1 MPINKIP
8 QSAFSN
14 DDMIVNT
21 FTATAGQTAFT
32 LTKKVSLNAVLVHV
46 NDVIQQP
53 TADYTVGSSPNEN
66 ILTFTSGL
74 TVGDD
79 VRIRILS
86 ENPLGSA
93 GGGGSGISLAQA
105 RAGISVTTTSAS
117 GGGTLSYNNTT
128 GVLTFAPSTN
138 SGGGGGGGIALTDLS
153 VGTEGSALGDG
164 AIAYNNS
171 TGVFTYTPPLLN
183 GLTANGTT
191 DFGSNKIIY
200 SNNYANLAD
209 LPSASTYHGMFAHVH
224 AVGAAYYAHAG
235 NWVRLADHSQ
245 VKTNIGSLDDVSST
259 AASAG
264 QVLKWS
270 GSEWAPAADSTSGGG
285 GGGIALTDL
294 SVSTASASGGGSL
307 AYNSSTG
314 VFTFTPPALSGV
326 YATVAS
332 VPYVAL
338 PDDQEF
344 GVTASG
350 SSAYTFTGGA
360 TGNNPTLYL
369 QRGKTYRFDVNA
381 SGHPFQIRVS
391 NGGSNYTNGVEN
403 AGTQNGSVYFTVPFD
418 APDTLVYQ
426 CSNHSAMVGTI
437 NCEGLVV
444 GSITMA
450 EHAARSGAPVRNL
463 SVIGSDTSSSGYKD
477 IAEFLEPNTT
487 GGTVS
492 VNFGVA
498 NSPNNLGKVDFTYAG
513 SGSTNNRVNLGFHSN
528 DNKLMVYA
536 NGEVE
541 LINGQKLN
549 AEGATIQTTHM
560 NSNTQSSANPVNT
573 WAEVSSDYRI
583 SITPKY
589 SDSHI
594 LATYHIP
601 INPTGASNILMAIAP
616 WASTDGG
623 TTQSLLAQGTAPG
636 NRHNLAVSWF
646 RSNNGYDGN
655 DMQNHVVHFRHDH
668 NTTSTLT
675 YGFQFRS
682 EGSNTTYF
690 NRSNSNSSTWG
701 WVAPIYM
708 ELREIR

>member
-8 QSAFSN
+8 QNAFSN
-14 DDMIVNT
+14 DDMVVNT

-32 LTKKVSLNAVLVHV
+32 LTKKVSLNSVLVHV

-53 TADYTVGSSPNEN
+53 TADYTINAAPNNN
-66 ILTFTSGL
+66 ILTFGSGL

-86 ENPLGSA
+86 ENPLGVA
-93 GGGGSGISLAQA
+93 TGGGSGISLAQA
-105 RAGISVTTTSAS
+105 RAGISVTTTTAS

-138 SGGGGGGGIALTDLS
+138 SGGGGGGIALTDLS

-191 DFGSNKIIY
+191 DFGSNKITY

-224 AVGAAYYAHAG
+224 AVGAGYYAHAG
-235 NWVRLADHSQ
+235 NWVRIAEYTQL
-245 VKTNIGSLDDVSST
+245 KTNLASLDDVSST
-259 AASAG
+259 APSSG

-294 SVSTASASGGGSL
+294 SASPASASGGGSL

-338 PDDQEF
+338 PDEQEF
-344 GVTASG
+344 SVTNSG
-350 SSAYTFTGGA
+350 ASAYTFSGA
-360 TGNNPTLYL
+360 VTGNNPTLNL
-369 QRGKTYRFDVNA
+369 QKGKTYRFDVNA

-391 NGGSNYTNGVEN
+391 NGGSAYTNGVEN
-403 AGTQNGSVYFTVPFD
+403 NGTQSGSVYFTVPFD

-426 CSNHSAMVGTI
+426 CTNHAAMVGTI
-437 NCEGLVV
+437 NCEGLVI
-444 GSITMA
+444 GSVTNA
-450 EHAARSGAPVRNL
+450 EAGRTPPLRNL

-477 IAEFLEPNTT
+477 IVEFLEPNTT

-498 NSPNNLGKVDFTYAG
+498 NSLNNLGKVDF
-513 SGSTNNRVNLGFHSN
+513 
-528 DNKLMVYA
+528 
-536 NGEVE
+536 
-541 LINGQKLN
+541 GQKLN

-560 NSNTQSSANPVNT
+560 NSTTQTSANPINV
-573 WAEVSSDYRI
+573 WVEVRPDYRI

-589 SDSHI
+589 VDSHI

-616 WASTDGG
+616 WSSTNGG
-623 TTQSLLAQGTAPG
+623 TTQTLLSQGTSPG
-636 NRHNLAVSWF
+636 SSHNLAASWF

-682 EGSNTTYF
+682 EGTNTTYF
-690 NRSNSNSSTWG
+690 NYTSSNNSTWG

>member
-138 SGGGGGGGIALTDLS
+138 TGGGGGGGIALGDLS
-153 VGTEGSALGDG
+153 VGTEGSALGNG

-191 DFGSNKIIY
+191 DFGSNKITY

-209 LPSASTYHGMFAHVH
+209 LPSPSTYHGMFAHVH

-235 NWVRLADHSQ
+235 AWVRLADHSQ
-245 VKTNIGSLDDVSST
+245 LKTDLASLDNVSST
-259 AASAG
+259 APSSG

-270 GSEWAPAADSTSGGG
+270 GSEWAPAADATGGGG
-285 GGGIALTDL
+285 GGGIALTDI
-294 SVSTASASGGGSL
+294 SASNASASGGGSL
-307 AYNSSTG
+307 AYNNSTG
-314 VFTFTPPALSGV
+314 AFTFTPPALSGV

-360 TGNNPTLYL
+360 TGNNPTLTL

-391 NGGSNYTNGVEN
+391 SGGSNYTNGVEN
-403 AGTQNGSVYFTVPFD
+403 AGTQSGAVYFTVPDD
-418 APDTLVYQ
+418 APSSLVYQ

-437 NCEGLVV
+437 NIIDKVV
-444 GSITMA
+444 PGHVIQTQYVMSTTRTQLTTTSYAATALQKAITPIRASSWIYIQVMTGHNTERA
-450 EHAARSGAPVRNL
+450 GERVDLTIQRGA
-463 SVIGSDTSSSGYKD
+463 
-477 IAEFLEPNTT
+477 F
-487 GGTVS
+487 GGTSAQYVHEIS
-492 VNFGVA
+492 
-498 NSPNNLGKVDFTYAG
+498 AG
-513 SGSTNNRVNLGFHSN
+513 GITGLSGSTGRLNTEKYHAGRGEGSTILNFLDVAHNSTLSRTYHVVAKGSSGSAIEIPSSSTQIQ
-528 DNKLMVYA
+528 LMVLQ
-536 NGEVE
+536 E
-541 LINGQKLN
+541 
-549 AEGATIQTTHM
+549 
-560 NSNTQSSANPVNT
+560 
-573 WAEVSSDYRI
+573 
-583 SITPKY
+583 
-589 SDSHI
+589 
-594 LATYHIP
+594 
-601 INPTGASNILMAIAP
+601 IA
-616 WASTDGG
+616 
-623 TTQSLLAQGTAPG
+623 Q
-636 NRHNLAVSWF
+636 
-646 RSNNGYDGN
+646 
-655 DMQNHVVHFRHDH
+655 
-668 NTTSTLT
+668 
-675 YGFQFRS
+675 
-682 EGSNTTYF
+682 
-690 NRSNSNSSTWG
+690 
-701 WVAPIYM
+701 
-708 ELREIR
+708 

>member
-8 QSAFSN
+8 QNAFSN
-14 DDMIVNT
+14 DDMVVNT

-32 LTKKVSLNAVLVHV
+32 LTKKVNVNSVLVHV

-53 TADYTVGSSPNEN
+53 TVDYTINAAPNNN
-66 ILTFTSGL
+66 ILTFTSGA

-86 ENPLGSA
+86 ENPLGVAS
-93 GGGGSGISLAQA
+93 GGGSGISLAQA
-105 RAGISVTTTSAS
+105 RAGISVTTASAS
-117 GGGTLSYNNTT
+117 GGGSLSYNNTS

-138 SGGGGGGGIALTDLS
+138 SGGGGGGIALTDLS
-153 VGTEGSALGDG
+153 VGSEGSALGNG
-164 AIAYNNS
+164 AVSYNNS

-183 GLTANGTT
+183 GLTANDTT
-191 DFGSNKIIY
+191 DFGTNKITY

-224 AVGAAYYAHAG
+224 AVGAGYYAHAG

-245 VKTNIGSLDDVSST
+245 LKTNLASLDDVSST
-259 AASAG
+259 APSTG

-294 SVSTASASGGGSL
+294 SASNASASGAGSL

-350 SSAYTFTGGA
+350 SSAYTFSGGA

-369 QRGKTYRFDVNA
+369 QKGKTYRFDVNA

-391 NGGSNYTNGVEN
+391 NGGSAYTNGVEN
-403 AGTQNGSVYFTVPFD
+403 NGAQNGSVYFTVPFN

-426 CSNHSAMVGTI
+426 CTNHSAMVGTI

-444 GSITMA
+444 GNITMA
-450 EHAARSGAPVRNL
+450 EHAARAGAPVRNL

-498 NSPNNLGKVDFTYAG
+498 NSLNNLGKVDFTYAG
-513 SGSTNNRVNLGFHSN
+513 AGSTSNRVNLGFHSN

-573 WAEVSSDYRI
+573 WAEVSTDYRI

-589 SDSHI
+589 VDSHI

-616 WASTDGG
+616 WSSTNGG
-623 TTQSLLAQGTAPG
+623 TTQTLLAQGTAPG
-636 NRHNLAVSWF
+636 SRHNLAVSWF

-690 NRSNSNSSTWG
+690 CRSNSNNATWG
-701 WVAPIYM
+701 WVAPVYM